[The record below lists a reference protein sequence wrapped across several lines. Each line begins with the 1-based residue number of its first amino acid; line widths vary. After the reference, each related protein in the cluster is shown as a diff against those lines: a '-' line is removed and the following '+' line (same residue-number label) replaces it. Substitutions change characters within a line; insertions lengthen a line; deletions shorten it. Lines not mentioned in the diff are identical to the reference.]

1 MRPACLFSLFQG
13 AKMPTFAPM
22 FSLKEYFPYYKRNLK
37 VAIPVVIS
45 QAGQTTVMLADNIMV
60 GHLGAMELA
69 AISFVGVVYM
79 IGMVFG
85 MGFTFGL
92 TPLAG
97 VAYGEKNHERVGRL
111 FQNSLLINMISAVL
125 FLSILLL
132 AGGFLDRM
140 GQEQAVV
147 DLARRPYYIM
157 AWSFIP
163 QMIFFSGRQFAEG
176 IGNTKIA
183 MYITIAC
190 NILNIILNYLLI
202 YGKIGF
208 PALGV
213 EGAVIATLISRILM
227 AAGMIFVIFRFK
239 IFNYYFRF
247 FKKNG
252 FSWEYI
258 KQLIGIGAPISVQTG
273 TEVITFSLC
282 GIMTGWLGGVSLAA
296 NQVAQT
302 MTSLTFMIALGVASA
317 TTIRVSHQLGA
328 KNYAGMRKAG
338 FASMHLA
345 MGFMSISAL
354 CFILFRNYL
363 PYIFT
368 NDPEVVAIASKLFV
382 VAGIFQLFDGL
393 QVVSMAALR
402 GMSDTKIP
410 MVISLV
416 SYLAVCLSVGY
427 LLAFVV
433 GLGTV
438 GVWLGYVAGLGVAAV
453 WLAGRFNKKSK
464 ALLTPFSTESQER

>member
-1 MRPACLFSLFQG
+1 MA
-13 AKMPTFAPM
+13 TFAPM
-22 FSLKEYFPYYKRNLK
+22 FSFKEYLPYYKRNLK

-60 GHLGAMELA
+60 GRLGAMELA

-92 TPLAG
+92 TPLTG
-97 VAYGEKNHERVGRL
+97 VAYGEKNNKRVGEL
-111 FQNSLLINMISAVL
+111 FQNSLLINLISTL
-125 FLSILLL
+125 FFFFILLL
-132 AGGFLDRM
+132 AGQFLDRM

-163 QMIFFSGRQFAEG
+163 QMFFFSGRQFAEG

-183 MYITIAC
+183 MYITIIC
-190 NILNIILNYLLI
+190 NALNIILNYLLI
-202 YGKIGF
+202 YGKFGF

-213 EGAVIATLISRILM
+213 EGAAIATLISRVLM
-227 AAGMIFVIFRFK
+227 AVGMIFVIFRFE
-239 IFNYYFRF
+239 IFNRYFKF
-247 FKKNG
+247 FRRDG
-252 FSWEYI
+252 FHWKYI
-258 KQLIGIGAPISVQTG
+258 KQLIGIGAPISIQTG
-273 TEVITFSLC
+273 TEVVTFSLC

-296 NQVAQT
+296 NQVTQT

-328 KNYAGMRKAG
+328 KNYVGMRKAG

-345 MGFMSISAL
+345 LGFMSISAI

-368 NDPEVVAIASKLFV
+368 NDFEVAAIASKLFI

-402 GMSDTKIP
+402 GMADTKIP
-410 MVISLV
+410 MIISFV
-416 SYLAVCLSVGY
+416 SYIIVCLSVGY
-427 LLAFVV
+427 VLAFVV

-438 GVWLGYVAGLGVAAV
+438 GVWLGYVAGLGLAAI
-453 WLAGRFNKKSK
+453 WLSSRFNRKSK
-464 ALLTPFSTESQER
+464 ALFNN